1 MCGIAGILDSNHSLS
16 DNDRRLAALQASLKH
31 RGPDDRGAWTSPSGI
46 AHLAHTRLSILDL
59 SAAGHQP
66 MGLPGGRFT
75 ITFNGEIYNFREL
88 RAEFEQDGV
97 PFQTGTD
104 TEVLLR
110 LYERY
115 GQGMLDKLRGMFA
128 FAIWDELEQTCF
140 LARDP
145 FGIKPLYYSNRGGVF
160 AFASELRAL
169 QEAGFGSAEVD
180 AQALMSYFESGSVA
194 EPHTLVQGIR
204 SLAAGH
210 CLEWRNGI
218 IENNAWW
225 SIQFPVE
232 TSTSEKPSTTLR
244 EALLE
249 STRRHFVSDVPVGIF
264 LSGGVDSTALV
275 ALAREIGIKDI
286 STFSIGVDDPGL
298 DESSVARRTA
308 AHFGT
313 DHHEL
318 VLGEE
323 AGKRCFEEYI
333 QHIDQPSID
342 GFNTFTVSSFAREK
356 GIKVVL
362 SGLGGDEMFAGYPS
376 FTQVPRMVKMASML
390 DLIPGIRHHIGMK
403 LEYNTDSHRLRRVG
417 AFLQSANTMR
427 NAYRAFRGIFS
438 RRAAR
443 ILAARYAGVTL
454 SDLIRSS
461 LEEAPSASVPTPR
474 DEVSLCELSLYMRN
488 QLLRDSDVMSM
499 SQGLELR
506 VPFVD
511 RTLFESIAH
520 IPAAS
525 RLRQGK
531 KLLLEA
537 MPEIPEWVV
546 NQPKRGFL
554 FPYQKWAATTW
565 GGMFEQTNA
574 RLPVK
579 NPSWYQ
585 SWAVFM
591 LDRWFEQRGLSP
603 AA

>member
-1 MCGIAGILDSNHSLS
+1 MCGIAGILDPHLSLS
-16 DNDRRLAALQASLKH
+16 DTDRRIAALLAALNH
-31 RGPDDRGAWTSPSGI
+31 RGPDDRGAWSAPTGK
-46 AHLAHTRLSILDL
+46 AHFAHTRLSILDL

-88 RAEFEQDGV
+88 RAEFEQDGL

-110 LYERY
+110 LYERH

-128 FAIWDELEQTCF
+128 FAIWDEQEQTCF

-145 FGIKPLYYSNRGGVF
+145 MGIKPLYYSNQGGVF
-160 AFASELRAL
+160 AFASELQAL
-169 QEAGFGSAEVD
+169 QKAGFGSSETD
-180 AQALMSYFESGSVA
+180 AMALFSYFESGSVA
-194 EPHTLVQGIR
+194 EPRTLVQGIR
-204 SLAAGH
+204 CLEAGH
-210 CLEWRNGI
+210 CLEWRQGV

-225 SIQFPVE
+225 NIRFPVE
-232 TSTSEKPSTTLR
+232 AASSKNPSATLR

-286 STFSIGVDDPGL
+286 STFSIGVDDPML

-318 VLGEE
+318 RLSDAE
-323 AGKRCFEEYI
+323 GKRRFEEFI

-356 GIKVVL
+356 GMKVVL

-376 FTQVPRMVKMASML
+376 FTQVPRMVMMARML
-390 DLIPGIRHHIGMK
+390 DLIPGVRHNLGVT
-403 LEYNTDSHRLRRVG
+403 LEYHTDSHRLRRVG
-417 AFLQSANTMR
+417 AFLQSASTVR

-438 RRAAR
+438 CRAAR

-454 SDLIRSS
+454 SEFVRSS
-461 LEEAPSASVPTPR
+461 FDEPPFAAAPTLR

-488 QLLRDSDVMSM
+488 QLLKDSDVMSM

-511 RTLFESIAH
+511 RTLFETVAQ
-520 IPAAS
+520 IPAAI

-531 KLLLEA
+531 KLLIEA
-537 MPEIPEWVV
+537 LPEIPAWVV

-554 FPYQKWAATTW
+554 FPYQRWVKSTW
-565 GGMFEQTNA
+565 GGVFEETNKN
-574 RLPVK
+574 LPVSA
-579 NPSWYQ
+579 PTWYQ
-585 SWAVFM
+585 TWCVFM
-591 LDRWFEQRGLSP
+591 LDRWLNSRSS
-603 AA
+603 

>member
-1 MCGIAGILDSNHSLS
+1 MCGIAGFLDHRFSLS
-16 DNDRRLAALQASLKH
+16 DADRRLAALHAALRH
-31 RGPDDRGAWTSPSGI
+31 RGPDDQGGWVSPSGV
-46 AHLAHTRLSILDL
+46 ARLAHTRLSILDL
-59 SAAGHQP
+59 SSAGHQP
-66 MGLPGGRFT
+66 MSLPDGRFT

-88 RAEFEQDGV
+88 RAEFERDGV

-110 LYERY
+110 LYERH

-128 FAIWDELEQTCF
+128 FAIWDEQEKTCF

-160 AFASELRAL
+160 AFASELQAL
-169 QEAGFGSAEVD
+169 QKAGFGGPELD
-180 AQALMSYFESGSVA
+180 AQALVSYFETGSVA
-194 EPHTLVQGIR
+194 EPRTLLQGIR
-204 SLAAGH
+204 CLEAGH
-210 CLEWRNGI
+210 CIEWRGGV

-225 SIQFPVE
+225 TIQFPTE
-232 TSTSEKPSTTLR
+232 EAPSGKSSGVLR

-249 STRRHFVSDVPVGIF
+249 SMRRHFVSDVPVGIF
-264 LSGGVDSTALV
+264 LSGGVDSTVLV
-275 ALAREIGIKDI
+275 ALAREIGIQDI

-298 DESSVARRTA
+298 DESSMARRSA
-308 AHFGT
+308 AHFRT

-318 VLGEE
+318 LLGEAE
-323 AGKRCFEEYI
+323 GKKRFEEFI
-333 QHIDQPSID
+333 HHIDQPSID

-356 GIKVVL
+356 GLKVVL

-376 FTQVPRMVKMASML
+376 FTQVPRLVTMGRLL
-390 DLIPGIRHHIGMK
+390 DLIPGIRHHLGMK
-403 LEYNTDSHRLRRVG
+403 LEYHTDSNRLRRVG
-417 AFLQSANTMR
+417 AFLQSASTIR

-438 RRAAR
+438 RRASR

-454 SDLIRSS
+454 SEFVRSS
-461 LEEAPSASVPTPR
+461 FDEVPMPPAPTSR
-474 DEVSLCELSLYMRN
+474 DEVSQCELSLYMRN
-488 QLLRDSDVMSM
+488 QLLKDSDVMSM

-511 RTLFESIAH
+511 RTLFETVAR
-520 IPAAS
+520 IPASS

-531 KLLLEA
+531 KLLIEA
-537 MPEIPEWVV
+537 VPEIPEWVV

-554 FPYQKWAATTW
+554 FPYQKWASTTW
-565 GGMFEQTNA
+565 EGMFQRTNA

-579 NPSWYQ
+579 APTWYQ

-591 LDRWFEQRGLSP
+591 LDRWFEQRGLTP